1 VLLGGLALNEPQI
14 AGALAVVVT
23 IILASRTKVHDWINN
38 LLTDEEIR
46 DGLVLLAAALVILP
60 LLPEKPIDQW
70 GVFDLRKLW
79 TLAVLV
85 MAINGLG
92 YIAVRAL
99 GAKVG
104 LALAGLFSGF
114 VSSTATIGAMG
125 SRAKTRA
132 ELRGGAV
139 AGAAASSVATVVQLG
154 IVVGLV
160 SIPTLKILVPSLLLS
175 GLAALGYA
183 ALFTLRSVR
192 ETTEADIAPGR
203 PFSPKTALLFVLVVG
218 AALAVSTALT
228 TWLGDN
234 GLLLATAGR
243 RIGRLAC
250 RSDLGSVARGR
261 RPDRSQ
267 DGSGGGADRFQHQR
281 DQQDRRGL
289 LARRPPLRIPAAAG
303 NRLDGAGCVGR
314 MVREILAGMTTTFEV
329 LARRF
334 PAKRAFITGASSGLG
349 LELARALGRD
359 GWKLGLF
366 DRNVERLSRVEE
378 ELSGSGFAVLAYPGD
393 VTNADE
399 LTVAV
404 NSFAATQD
412 GLELDG
418 QQRRRRR
425 LRHTDGSVA
434 RGLALDRRHQL
445 HGRSAR
451 CARRDPAS
459 AA

>member
-1 VLLGGLALNEPQI
+1 MEERLIIRLAAALAVGLLIGVERERHKGQGPRRAAAGVRTFTLISLAGAISLELGGPPAFLLVAGVIGLFAAISYVRTFRHDAGLTTEVAMVVTVLLGGLALNEPQI

-203 PFSPKTALLFVLVVG
+203 PFSPKTALLFVLIVG

-234 GLLLATAGR
+234 GLLLATAVAGLGDSHAAAISAASLAAGGQTEVKMAAVAVL
-243 RIGRLAC
+243 IGFSTNAI
-250 RSDLGSVARGR
+250 SKTVVAFSLG
-261 RPDRSQ
+261 
-267 DGSGGGADRFQHQR
+267 
-281 DQQDRRGL
+281 DRRFAFQLLPGIVLMVLAAWAGWFVRSL
-289 LARRPPLRIPAAAG
+289 LA
-303 NRLDGAGCVGR
+303 
-314 MVREILAGMTTTFEV
+314 
-329 LARRF
+329 
-334 PAKRAFITGASSGLG
+334 
-349 LELARALGRD
+349 
-359 GWKLGLF
+359 
-366 DRNVERLSRVEE
+366 
-378 ELSGSGFAVLAYPGD
+378 
-393 VTNADE
+393 
-399 LTVAV
+399 
-404 NSFAATQD
+404 
-412 GLELDG
+412 
-418 QQRRRRR
+418 
-425 LRHTDGSVA
+425 
-434 RGLALDRRHQL
+434 
-445 HGRSAR
+445 
-451 CARRDPAS
+451 
-459 AA
+459 

>member
-1 VLLGGLALNEPQI
+1 MEERLIIRLAAALAVGLLIGVERERHKGQGPRRAAAGVRTFTLISLAGAISLELGGPPAFLLVAGVIGLFAAISYVRTFRHDAGLTTEVAMVVTVLLGGLALNEPQI

-38 LLTDEEIR
+38 VLTDEEIR

-60 LLPEKPIDQW
+60 LLPAKPIDQW

-203 PFSPKTALLFVLVVG
+203 PFSPKTALLFVLIVG

-234 GLLLATAGR
+234 GLLLATAVAGLGDSHAAAISAASLAAGGQTEVKMAAVAVL
-243 RIGRLAC
+243 IGFSTNAI
-250 RSDLGSVARGR
+250 SKTVVAFSLG
-261 RPDRSQ
+261 
-267 DGSGGGADRFQHQR
+267 
-281 DQQDRRGL
+281 DRRFAFQL
-289 LARRPPLRIPAAAG
+289 LPGIVL
-303 NRLDGAGCVGR
+303 
-314 MVREILAGMTTTFEV
+314 MV
-329 LARRF
+329 LA
-334 PAKRAFITGASSGLG
+334 AWA
-349 LELARALGRD
+349 
-359 GWKLGLF
+359 GWFVRSL
-366 DRNVERLSRVEE
+366 
-378 ELSGSGFAVLAYPGD
+378 
-393 VTNADE
+393 
-399 LTVAV
+399 LT
-404 NSFAATQD
+404 
-412 GLELDG
+412 
-418 QQRRRRR
+418 
-425 LRHTDGSVA
+425 
-434 RGLALDRRHQL
+434 
-445 HGRSAR
+445 
-451 CARRDPAS
+451 
-459 AA
+459 

>member
-1 VLLGGLALNEPQI
+1 MEERLIIRLAAALAVGLLIGVERERHKGQGPRRAAAGVRTFTLISLAGAISLELGGPPAFLLVAGVIGLFAAISYVRTFRHDAGLTTEVAMVVTVLLGGLALNEPQI

-38 LLTDEEIR
+38 VLTDEEIR

-203 PFSPKTALLFVLVVG
+203 PFSPKTALLFVLIVG

-234 GLLLATAGR
+234 GLLLATAVAGLGDSHAAAISAASLAAGGQTEVKMAAVAVL
-243 RIGRLAC
+243 IGFSTNAI
-250 RSDLGSVARGR
+250 SKTVVAFSLG
-261 RPDRSQ
+261 
-267 DGSGGGADRFQHQR
+267 
-281 DQQDRRGL
+281 DRRFAFQLLPGIVLMVLAAWAGWFVRSL
-289 LARRPPLRIPAAAG
+289 LA
-303 NRLDGAGCVGR
+303 
-314 MVREILAGMTTTFEV
+314 
-329 LARRF
+329 
-334 PAKRAFITGASSGLG
+334 
-349 LELARALGRD
+349 
-359 GWKLGLF
+359 
-366 DRNVERLSRVEE
+366 
-378 ELSGSGFAVLAYPGD
+378 
-393 VTNADE
+393 
-399 LTVAV
+399 
-404 NSFAATQD
+404 
-412 GLELDG
+412 
-418 QQRRRRR
+418 
-425 LRHTDGSVA
+425 
-434 RGLALDRRHQL
+434 
-445 HGRSAR
+445 
-451 CARRDPAS
+451 
-459 AA
+459 

>member
-1 VLLGGLALNEPQI
+1 MEERLIIRLAAALAVGLLVGVERERHKGQGPRRAAAGVRTFTLISLAGAISLELGGPTAFLLVAGVIGLFAAISYVRTFRHDAGLTTEVAMVVTVLLGGLALNEPQI

-38 LLTDEEIR
+38 VLTDEEIR

-60 LLPEKPIDQW
+60 LLPEKPIDPW

-192 ETTEADIAPGR
+192 ETTEADITPGR
-203 PFSPKTALLFVLVVG
+203 PFSPKTALLFVLIVG

-234 GLLLATAGR
+234 GLLL
-243 RIGRLAC
+243 
-250 RSDLGSVARGR
+250 S
-261 RPDRSQ
+261 
-267 DGSGGGADRFQHQR
+267 
-281 DQQDRRGL
+281 
-289 LARRPPLRIPAAAG
+289 
-303 NRLDGAGCVGR
+303 
-314 MVREILAGMTTTFEV
+314 
-329 LARRF
+329 
-334 PAKRAFITGASSGLG
+334 TGVS
-349 LELARALGRD
+349 
-359 GWKLGLF
+359 
-366 DRNVERLSRVEE
+366 
-378 ELSGSGFAVLAYPGD
+378 
-393 VTNADE
+393 
-399 LTVAV
+399 
-404 NSFAATQD
+404 
-412 GLELDG
+412 
-418 QQRRRRR
+418 
-425 LRHTDGSVA
+425 
-434 RGLALDRRHQL
+434 
-445 HGRSAR
+445 
-451 CARRDPAS
+451 
-459 AA
+459 

>member
-1 VLLGGLALNEPQI
+1 MEERLIIRLAAALAVGLLIGVERERHKGQGPRRAAAGVRTFTLISLAGAISLELGGPPAFLLVAGVIGLFAAISYVRTFRHDAGLTTEVAMVVTVLLGGLALNEPQI

-60 LLPEKPIDQW
+60 LLPEQPIDQW

-203 PFSPKTALLFVLVVG
+203 PFSPKTALLFVLIVG

-234 GLLLATAGR
+234 GLLLATAVAGLGDSHAAAISAASLAAGGQTEVKMAAVAVL
-243 RIGRLAC
+243 IGFSTNAI
-250 RSDLGSVARGR
+250 SKTVVAFSLG
-261 RPDRSQ
+261 
-267 DGSGGGADRFQHQR
+267 
-281 DQQDRRGL
+281 DRRFAFQLLPGIVLMVLAAWAGWFVRSL
-289 LARRPPLRIPAAAG
+289 LA
-303 NRLDGAGCVGR
+303 
-314 MVREILAGMTTTFEV
+314 
-329 LARRF
+329 
-334 PAKRAFITGASSGLG
+334 
-349 LELARALGRD
+349 
-359 GWKLGLF
+359 
-366 DRNVERLSRVEE
+366 
-378 ELSGSGFAVLAYPGD
+378 
-393 VTNADE
+393 
-399 LTVAV
+399 
-404 NSFAATQD
+404 
-412 GLELDG
+412 
-418 QQRRRRR
+418 
-425 LRHTDGSVA
+425 
-434 RGLALDRRHQL
+434 
-445 HGRSAR
+445 
-451 CARRDPAS
+451 
-459 AA
+459 

>member
-1 VLLGGLALNEPQI
+1 VEERLIIRLAAALAVGLLIGVERERHKGQGPRRAAAGVRTFTLISLAGAISLELGGPPAFLLVAGVIGLFAAISYVRTFRHDAGLTTEVAMVVTVLLGGLALNEPQI

-38 LLTDEEIR
+38 VLTDEEIR

-60 LLPEKPIDQW
+60 LLPEQPIDQW

-160 SIPTLKILVPSLLLS
+160 SIPTLKILVPSLLLA

-203 PFSPKTALLFVLVVG
+203 PFSPKTALLFVLIVG

-234 GLLLATAGR
+234 GLLLATAVAGLGDSHAAAISAASLAAGGQTEVKMAAVAVL
-243 RIGRLAC
+243 IGFSTNAI
-250 RSDLGSVARGR
+250 SKTVVAFSLG
-261 RPDRSQ
+261 
-267 DGSGGGADRFQHQR
+267 
-281 DQQDRRGL
+281 DRRFAFQLLPGIVLMVLAAWAGWFVRSL
-289 LARRPPLRIPAAAG
+289 LA
-303 NRLDGAGCVGR
+303 
-314 MVREILAGMTTTFEV
+314 
-329 LARRF
+329 
-334 PAKRAFITGASSGLG
+334 
-349 LELARALGRD
+349 
-359 GWKLGLF
+359 
-366 DRNVERLSRVEE
+366 
-378 ELSGSGFAVLAYPGD
+378 
-393 VTNADE
+393 
-399 LTVAV
+399 
-404 NSFAATQD
+404 
-412 GLELDG
+412 
-418 QQRRRRR
+418 
-425 LRHTDGSVA
+425 
-434 RGLALDRRHQL
+434 
-445 HGRSAR
+445 
-451 CARRDPAS
+451 
-459 AA
+459 

>member
-1 VLLGGLALNEPQI
+1 MEERLIIRLAAALAVGLLIGVERERHKGQGPRRAAAGVRTFTLISLAGAISLELGGPPAFLLVAGVIGLFAAISYVRTFRHDAGLTTEVAMVVTVLLGGLALNEPQI

-38 LLTDEEIR
+38 VLTDEEIR

-60 LLPEKPIDQW
+60 LLPAKPVDQW

-203 PFSPKTALLFVLVVG
+203 PFSPKTALLFVLIVG

-234 GLLLATAGR
+234 GLLLATAVAGLGDSHAAAISAASLAAGGQTEVKMAAVAVL
-243 RIGRLAC
+243 IGFSTNAI
-250 RSDLGSVARGR
+250 SKTVVAFSLG
-261 RPDRSQ
+261 
-267 DGSGGGADRFQHQR
+267 
-281 DQQDRRGL
+281 DRRFAFQLLPGIVLMVLAAWAGWFVRSL
-289 LARRPPLRIPAAAG
+289 LA
-303 NRLDGAGCVGR
+303 
-314 MVREILAGMTTTFEV
+314 
-329 LARRF
+329 
-334 PAKRAFITGASSGLG
+334 
-349 LELARALGRD
+349 
-359 GWKLGLF
+359 
-366 DRNVERLSRVEE
+366 
-378 ELSGSGFAVLAYPGD
+378 
-393 VTNADE
+393 
-399 LTVAV
+399 
-404 NSFAATQD
+404 
-412 GLELDG
+412 
-418 QQRRRRR
+418 
-425 LRHTDGSVA
+425 
-434 RGLALDRRHQL
+434 
-445 HGRSAR
+445 
-451 CARRDPAS
+451 
-459 AA
+459 

>member
-1 VLLGGLALNEPQI
+1 VEERLIIRLAAALAVGLLIGVERERHKGQGPRRAAAGVRTFTLISLAGAISLELGGPPAFLLVAGVIGLFAAISYVRTFRHDAGLTTEVAMVVTVLLGGLALNEPQI

-38 LLTDEEIR
+38 VLTDEEIR

-60 LLPEKPIDQW
+60 LLPEQPVDQW

-234 GLLLATAGR
+234 GLLLATAVAGLGDSHAAAISAASLAAGGQTEVKMAAVAVL
-243 RIGRLAC
+243 IGFSTNAI
-250 RSDLGSVARGR
+250 SKTVVAFSLG
-261 RPDRSQ
+261 
-267 DGSGGGADRFQHQR
+267 
-281 DQQDRRGL
+281 DRRFAFQLLPGIVLMVLAAWAGWFVRSL
-289 LARRPPLRIPAAAG
+289 LA
-303 NRLDGAGCVGR
+303 
-314 MVREILAGMTTTFEV
+314 
-329 LARRF
+329 
-334 PAKRAFITGASSGLG
+334 
-349 LELARALGRD
+349 
-359 GWKLGLF
+359 
-366 DRNVERLSRVEE
+366 
-378 ELSGSGFAVLAYPGD
+378 
-393 VTNADE
+393 
-399 LTVAV
+399 
-404 NSFAATQD
+404 
-412 GLELDG
+412 
-418 QQRRRRR
+418 
-425 LRHTDGSVA
+425 
-434 RGLALDRRHQL
+434 
-445 HGRSAR
+445 
-451 CARRDPAS
+451 
-459 AA
+459 

>member
-1 VLLGGLALNEPQI
+1 MEERLIIRLAAALAVGLLIGVERERHKGQGPRRAAAGVRTFTLISLAGAISLELGGPPAFLVVAAIIDLFAAISYMRTFRHDAGLTTEVAMVVTVLLGGLALNEPQI

-38 LLTDEEIR
+38 VLTDEEIR

-60 LLPEKPIDQW
+60 LLPEQPIDQW

-203 PFSPKTALLFVLVVG
+203 PFSPKTALLFVLIVG

-234 GLLLATAGR
+234 GLLLATAVAGLGDSHAAAISAASLAAGGQTEVKMAAVAVL
-243 RIGRLAC
+243 IGFSTNAI
-250 RSDLGSVARGR
+250 SKTVVAFSLG
-261 RPDRSQ
+261 
-267 DGSGGGADRFQHQR
+267 
-281 DQQDRRGL
+281 DRRFAFQLLPGIVLMVLAAWAGWFVRSL
-289 LARRPPLRIPAAAG
+289 LA
-303 NRLDGAGCVGR
+303 
-314 MVREILAGMTTTFEV
+314 
-329 LARRF
+329 
-334 PAKRAFITGASSGLG
+334 
-349 LELARALGRD
+349 
-359 GWKLGLF
+359 
-366 DRNVERLSRVEE
+366 
-378 ELSGSGFAVLAYPGD
+378 
-393 VTNADE
+393 
-399 LTVAV
+399 
-404 NSFAATQD
+404 
-412 GLELDG
+412 
-418 QQRRRRR
+418 
-425 LRHTDGSVA
+425 
-434 RGLALDRRHQL
+434 
-445 HGRSAR
+445 
-451 CARRDPAS
+451 
-459 AA
+459 